1 MTVSPSRTRRSH
13 TGGAMDGPAVWTLG
27 PPAPVRRWNATPF
40 VALGVAMTNACGE
53 LAVRLKRHTGRF
65 TSKRFGFAPPSGEY
79 LERVRA
85 FYGPDVYPG
94 AG

>member
-1 MTVSPSRTRRSH
+1 MSLSNQEILDAIAAKSV
-13 TGGAMDGPAVWTLG
+13 MDIVEL
-27 PPAPVRRWNATPF
+27 VK
-40 VALGVAMTNACGE
+40 MGE